1 MIKQALLLGVL
12 CSAGL
17 AMAQDITGK
26 WRTIDDETKKPKSI
40 VQISKTGD
48 SYTGRIISV
57 EAGTDA
63 NCNNCTGSHKDK
75 ALVGTT
81 VVRGLKADGTNKY
94 SGGSIFNPKDG
105 KTYKSNAE
113 LTNGGNTLKVRGYV
127 GVSALGRTQTW
138 QRVQ

>member
-12 CSAGL
+12 CTAGM

-48 SYTGRIISV
+48 TYTGRIISV
-57 EAGTDA
+57 EPGTDA
-63 NCNNCTGSHKDK
+63 NCSTCTGSHKGK

-81 VVRGLKADGTNKY
+81 VVRNLKADGPNKY

-105 KTYKSNAE
+105 KTYKSHAE
-113 LTNGGNTLKVRGYV
+113 LINNGNTLKVRGFV
-127 GVSALGRTQTW
+127 GVSALGKTQTW